1 MAGNKLDIEWPGRWL
16 DINRQSAYAD
26 KKKKSDGL
34 TFGRLIRLCAKKDR
48 MVLKSREVAAETQH
62 EPTHQPITDFAA
74 ADAPMCQPCFQ
85 AAEWLSHP
93 WYFWGLETAI
103 HDSDMVMLD
112 LFCLTYIL
120 QATCFG
126 WSKIQLMVLIILFS
140 AMFHLS
146 MLLKIHQTPQNLSSL
161 LNNLWKI
168 HKNPKLHHLN
178 PPNLGYHRTK
188 TGPPWRMFSVSRR
201 WRPRLTSSM
210 VKPARSSS
218 KVFSFKLPVS
228 SWHGGPT
235 RWCPLDN

>member
-1 MAGNKLDIEWPGRWL
+1 MFPSRWMAEP
-16 DINRQSAYAD
+16 S
-26 KKKKSDGL
+26 
-34 TFGRLIRLCAKKDR
+34 
-48 MVLKSREVAAETQH
+48 MV
-62 EPTHQPITDFAA
+62 F
-74 ADAPMCQPCFQ
+74 
-85 AAEWLSHP
+85 
-93 WYFWGLETAI
+93 FWGLETAI

-112 LFCLTYIL
+112 LLCLTPCIL

-126 WSKIQLMVLIILFS
+126 WSKIQLIVLIILFS

-178 PPNLGYHRTK
+178 PHPGVPPHQNNR
-188 TGPPWRMFSVSRR
+188 PWRVFSVSRR

-235 RWCPLDN
+235 DDKMFVGHVGLQKMFPPNRSK